1 MTKEEAKNRIE
12 KLRELIE
19 RYRYSYHVLDKSE
32 VSDEVNDSLK
42 HELQELENQYP
53 DLITPDS
60 PTQRVG
66 GKPLDKFTKV
76 MHQYPMLSLTDAFS
90 FDELKDWETR
100 NSKIRPARSG
110 YFAELKID
118 GLAVS
123 LIYEN
128 GIFTR
133 GATRGDG
140 KVGEDVTNNLKTI
153 ESIPLRLNSKFEI
166 RNQKQISNSKF
177 QIPNRIEVRG
187 EVYLPIETFK
197 KLNIKYKKEGKALL
211 ANPRN
216 AAAGSIRQ
224 LDSKITA
231 ERKLSFIAWD
241 LITETREPRSR
252 NGVEM
257 VRTHEEAHRIL
268 AELGFK
274 TIAQNKYCRNLDEV
288 EKFKQKIEKEREK
301 LPYQI
306 DGIVVLINDNI
317 IREKLGVVGKA
328 PRGMIAYKFAP
339 EEATTIVEDIQVNV
353 GRTGVLTPVA
363 FLKPVLVAG
372 STVSRATLHNED
384 EIRKKDIRI
393 GDTVIVHKAGDVIPE
408 VERVIIELR
417 PKDAREFHFPKTC
430 PKCGGPVVREKGF
443 AAYRCVNKKCF
454 TIQWRSLDH
463 FVSRAAFDMAGLG
476 PKILQKF
483 IEEGLIKDAADLFK
497 LKVGDIEPLE
507 RFAEKSAQNVI
518 DSIQSHKKITLSR
531 FIYALGISNVG
542 EETAR
547 DIADVVNSKFEIRNS
562 KQIPN
567 ILKSKTAENWEEIP
581 DIGPVVAKSIYDYF
595 QDKDNINFVDRLL
608 DAGVKIQ
615 FEKISEGKFVGLTFV
630 LTGGLESM
638 TRDEAK
644 ARIRDLGGEVSES
657 VSKETD
663 YVVFGTDPGSKYDRA
678 KELAV
683 KTLDEKMFKSM
694 IELN

>member
-1 MTKEEAKNRIE
+1 MIEKQAKQRIK

-19 RYRYSYHVLDKSE
+19 KYRYSYHVLDKSE

-53 DLITPDS
+53 EFITPDS

-66 GKPLDKFTKV
+66 GKPLDKFQKV
-76 MHQYPMLSLTDAFS
+76 THEYPMLSLTDAFS

-128 GIFTR
+128 GIFVR

-140 KVGEDVTNNLKTI
+140 RVGEDVTQNLKTI
-153 ESIPLRLNSKFEI
+153 ESIPLKLSK
-166 RNQKQISNSKF
+166 STSC
-177 QIPNRIEVRG
+177 EVRG
-187 EVYLPIETFK
+187 EAYLPIKTFEE
-197 KLNIKYKKEGKALL
+197 LNEKYKKEGKALL

-241 LITETREPRSR
+241 LITNPHSR
-252 NGVEM
+252 NAGKKVE
-257 VRTHEEAHRIL
+257 THDNAHKL
-268 AELGFK
+268 LSEFGFK
-274 TIAQNKYCRNLDEV
+274 TIKQNRACQDLDEV
-288 EKFKQKIEKEREK
+288 ENFKNNIEKVREK
-301 LPYQI
+301 LPFQI
-306 DGIVVLINDNI
+306 DGIVVQINDNDI
-317 IREKLGVVGKA
+317 KEKLGVVGKA

-339 EEATTIVEDIQVNV
+339 EEATTIVLDIQVQV
-353 GRTGVLTPVA
+353 GRTGTLTPVA

-393 GDTVIVHKAGDVIPE
+393 GDTVVIHKAGDVIPE
-408 VERVIIELR
+408 VEKVLKELR
-417 PKDAREFHFPKTC
+417 LANTREFRFPKTC
-430 PKCGGPVVREKGF
+430 PKCGGPVVRAEGYS
-443 AAYRCVNKKCF
+443 AYKCANKKCF
-454 TIQWRSLDH
+454 TIQWRSLGH
-463 FVSRAAFDMAGLG
+463 FVSRSAFDMAGLG

-483 IEEGLIKDAADLFK
+483 IEEGLIKDAADLFI
-497 LKVGDIEPLE
+497 LKVGDIQPLE

-518 DSIQSHKKITLSR
+518 DSIQSHKKISFLR
-531 FIYALGISNVG
+531 FIYALGIPNVG
-542 EETAR
+542 EETAI
-547 DIADVVNSKFEIRNS
+547 DLAEKFGSI
-562 KQIPN
+562 
-567 ILKSKTAENWEEIP
+567 ENLQKASLEEI
-581 DIGPVVAKSIYDYF
+581 DAIRDVGGVVSKSIYEWF
-595 QDKDNINFVDRLL
+595 RGKDNLNFVKRLINSGVIIE
-608 DAGVKIQ
+608 AGK
-615 FEKISEGKFVGLTFV
+615 SSSGKLSGQTFV
-630 LTGGLESM
+630 LTGGLERM

-644 ARIRDLGGEVSES
+644 EKIRQLGGEISES
-657 VSKETD
+657 VSKKTD
-663 YVVFGTDPGSKYDRA
+663 YIIAGSEPGEKIEKA
-678 KELAV
+678 KELCV
-683 KTLDEKMFKSM
+683 TIISEEEFIDLLK
-694 IELN
+694 